1 MQIISL
7 TRGKLN
13 IFSKNR
19 QFKVEEKDEN
29 GDVFGQ
35 YGFYDDKGK
44 LRLVK
49 YSSMKD
55 DGFKVL

>member
-1 MQIISL
+1 
-7 TRGKLN
+7 
-13 IFSKNR
+13 
-19 QFKVEEKDEN
+19 VEEKDEN

-44 LRLVK
+44 LRVIK
-49 YSSMKD
+49 YSSMAN